1 MSQDAKGQMRSSRG
15 QKHIKLDYSLNPQRS
30 IIENLCLS
38 DKLLILYRNYANF
51 NHAKTRKMPKLEKKT
66 RRPIF
71 GYIDIGDKSMLATS
85 CWRQSLNVSD

>member
-51 NHAKTRKMPKLEKKT
+51 NHAKTRKMPKSEKT
-66 RRPIF
+66 RRHIL
-71 GYIDIGDKSMLATS
+71 GYIDVGNKSMLAILY
-85 CWRQSLNVSD
+85 W